1 MDYEV
6 VENPLH
12 EGTYYIRLV
21 QPEPDTLEE
30 LLPAIEGRTAL
41 SATDVE
47 GVFDAIEAELHARL
61 PHRPVDLGPLGSYA
75 LGVRGSLEDPDAP
88 LPEDVEIHINVQADD
103 DLEEDVARAVVL
115 EKAERRVAEPIINY
129 FLDIE
134 TQSRDQY
141 TAANIGRLIGEH
153 MKFDQ
158 SDDTQGVFFVAE
170 DGAETRA
177 STYSHVAGKRVE
189 FLIPPDLTGPQRVV
203 VRARFGADEKMRVSD
218 PVGPL
223 SAV

>member
-1 MDYEV
+1 
-6 VENPLH
+6 
-12 EGTYYIRLV
+12 
-21 QPEPDTLEE
+21 
-30 LLPAIEGRTAL
+30 
-41 SATDVE
+41 VE

-134 TQSRDQY
+134 TESRDQY

-170 DGAETRA
+170 DGAETRVN
-177 STYSHVAGKRVE
+177 TYSHVAGKRVE
-189 FLIPPDLTGPQRVV
+189 FLIPPALEGPQTVV

-218 PVGPL
+218 PIGPL